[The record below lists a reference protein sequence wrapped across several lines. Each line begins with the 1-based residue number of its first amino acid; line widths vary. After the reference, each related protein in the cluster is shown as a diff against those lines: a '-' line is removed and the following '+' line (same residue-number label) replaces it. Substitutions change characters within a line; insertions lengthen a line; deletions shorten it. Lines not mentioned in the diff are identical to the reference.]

1 MDKSEL
7 ITEELNGYVEKAGKN
22 PLTKGALTPIRLCL
36 AWMREINQ
44 RLKAIENTGGQ
55 NVA

>member
-7 ITEELNGYVEKAGKN
+7 ITEELGGYVEKASKN

-44 RLKAIENTGGQ
+44 RLKAIESARGQ
-55 NVA
+55 NAA

>member
-1 MDKSEL
+1 MDKAEL
-7 ITEELNGYVEKAGKN
+7 ITEELSGYVEKASKN

-44 RLKAIENTGGQ
+44 RVKAMENSGGR
-55 NVA
+55 NAA